1 MKRLLPWLSALLLT
15 MCVLCIPARAE
26 SAASSVDLQCS
37 VTSEGDCL
45 VTMTVML
52 RLETAHSTLTFPL
65 PAQARDIKMNGSNVT
80 SSRSESSIDVD
91 ISRIVRDYVG
101 EATVQFTYTIPE
113 AVQVETDLDENALA
127 LLGGRRPL
135 VLEIPL
141 LSGFEYPVESLT
153 FTITMP
159 GSNLTNPAK
168 FTSIYRQESV
178 ASDLTVITNGNQIIG
193 SSKTTLNDHDGITMT
208 MEVPQEMFPTVSTY
222 VRVGNP
228 ELVPMLI
235 SAGVALVYWL
245 VFLFSLPLVRQR
257 TSTPLEGV
265 TAGEMGCRLTQSGAD
280 LTMMVF
286 TWAQL
291 GYILIQADGERILL
305 HKRMEMGNER
315 GPFEN
320 KVFGWLFGGR
330 RTVDAT
336 GLGYARLC
344 QRVLGQVPNAHNMY
358 KTTSGNITLFRIL
371 ACVSQVFAGV
381 CVAMNMSTV
390 PVLQV
395 LMALILGIFGAVS
408 AWLIQAV
415 AYRTH
420 LRGKVPVY
428 VGMLCVLIWLVLGL
442 LCGQIWIPFLGAL
455 GQWLAGYLAAY
466 GGRRSDLGR
475 HDGSL
480 VLGLRY
486 YLKHLPRSEISRLM
500 ANDPDY
506 FFNLAPYALALG
518 VINPFSAAFGR
529 RMLDQCPYLMTR
541 IQGRRTAE
549 DWGHI
554 MADVADRMDKRSR
567 QMQVEKLLTVQF
579 AYLRQPRRRQAR
591 PARTGSRIRNRTKG
605 SSD

>member
-1 MKRLLPWLSALLLT
+1 MKRLMALAGALALCLL
-15 MCVLCIPARAE
+15 VLFVPARAE
-26 SAASSVDLQCS
+26 SAATSVDLQCS

-52 RLETAHSTLTFPL
+52 RLEAAHSSLSFPL
-65 PAQARDIKMNGSNVT
+65 PAQARNITMNGSNVT
-80 SSRSESSIDVD
+80 TTRSESSIDVD

-101 EATVQFTYTIPE
+101 EASVRFEYTIPQ
-113 AVQVETDLDENALA
+113 AVQVVRDLDEAALA
-127 LLGGRRPL
+127 LLNGERPIM
-135 VLEIPL
+135 LEIPL
-141 LSGFEYPVESLT
+141 LCGFEYPVENLT

-159 GSNLTNPAK
+159 SGNLTNQPK
-168 FTSIYRQESV
+168 FTSIYRQESA
-178 ASDLTVITNGNQIIG
+178 ASDLDVIINGNQIIG
-193 SSKTTLNDHDGITMT
+193 TSKTAMNDHDAVTMT
-208 MEVPQEMFPTVSTY
+208 MEVPKEMFPTVSTY

-228 ELVPMLI
+228 ELIPMLVC
-235 SAGVALVYWL
+235 AGVALVYWL
-245 VFLFSLPLVRQR
+245 IFLFSLPLVRQR

-291 GYILIQADGERILL
+291 GYILIQIDGSGRVLL
-305 HKRMEMGNER
+305 HKRMDMGNER

-320 KVFGWLFGGR
+320 KVFSWLFANR

-336 GLGYARLC
+336 GQGYAKLC

-371 ACVSQVFAGV
+371 ACASQVFAGV
-381 CVAMNMSTV
+381 CVAMNMSSS

-428 VGMLCVLIWLVLGL
+428 VGLVCVLIWLILGF
-442 LCGQIWIPFLGAL
+442 LCGQIWIPFLGAV
-455 GQWLAGYLAAY
+455 GQWAAGYLAAY

-486 YLKHLPRSEISRLM
+486 YLKHLPRNQITRLM
-500 ANDPDY
+500 ENDPDY

-518 VINPFSAAFGR
+518 VIKPFAAAFGR
-529 RMLDQCPYLMTR
+529 RMLDQCPYLVTR
-541 IQGRRTAE
+541 TQGKRTAE

-554 MADVADRMDKRSR
+554 MADVADRMDERSR

-579 AYLRQPRRRQAR
+579 SYLHQPRLRQTRST
-591 PARTGSRIRNRTKG
+591 RTQNRIRNRTK
-605 SSD
+605 